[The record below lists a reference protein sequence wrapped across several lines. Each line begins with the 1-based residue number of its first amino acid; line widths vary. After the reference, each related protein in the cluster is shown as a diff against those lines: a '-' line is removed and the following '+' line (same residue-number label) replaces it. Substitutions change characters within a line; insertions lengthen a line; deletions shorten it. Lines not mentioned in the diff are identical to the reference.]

1 MGKGKHGSSVEDGFP
16 YVDVALGDANRR
28 NHVVRFRHDLM
39 DIEDSEERAEEAKA
53 LWDDLRP
60 LARACAEWRVN
71 S

>member
-1 MGKGKHGSSVEDGFP
+1 MGKGEHGSSVEDGFV
-16 YVDVALGDANRR
+16 YVDVALGGANRR

-39 DIEDSEERAEEAKA
+39 DIEDSEGRAEEAKA
-53 LWDDLRP
+53 LWDDLGP